1 MTDYLLALDQGT
13 TSSRAILFTRQGS
26 VVSSAQIPF
35 SQYYPQP
42 GWVEHDP
49 LELLDSQLRA
59 AAQCVAQSG
68 VRPGQIAGVGLA
80 NQRETALMWER
91 ETGKPVGR
99 AIVWQCRRTAAFC
112 TQLRE
117 QGYTEAIRA
126 RTGLLPDAYFSGTKY
141 RWLLEHTPGARRRAE
156 RGELLC
162 GTVDSWL
169 LWNLTGGKVH
179 ASDYSNCC
187 RTMLFDI
194 HRRCWDET
202 LCQLLDVPMGWLPQP
217 VENSGD
223 LGTIAS
229 GVPHLQDLA
238 GLPIRGAAGDQ
249 QAALFGH
256 GCYAPG
262 MSKNTY
268 GTGCFLLMNTGL
280 HPVKSVS
287 DLITTIAWQLDGQAR
302 YALEGSVFVAGAVVK
317 WLRDEMGLIAS
328 AAESEAL
335 ASSIADN
342 GNVYFVPAFTGLG
355 APHWDMYSRG
365 TIVGLTRGTGR
376 AHIVRAALEA
386 IAYQSADVLEAMSR
400 DSSTRLNV
408 LHVDGGA
415 SANDFLMQF
424 QADILGTRVQ
434 RPAVIESTALGAAML
449 AGRAVGLWSDEQ
461 LRGLGRSEREF
472 VPNMDEATRRHLLR
486 QWHRAVEK
494 SSGWE
499 EA

>member
-1 MTDYLLALDQGT
+1 MKYILALDQGT
-13 TSSRAILFTRQGS
+13 TSSRAVLFDEKGAPVASHGIEFPQL
-26 VVSSAQIPF
+26 
-35 SQYYPQP
+35 YPKP
-42 GWVEHDP
+42 GWVEHRPEDI
-49 LELLDSQLRA
+49 LQSQVDAARA
-59 AAQCVAQSG
+59 AVEKSG
-68 VRPGQIAGVGLA
+68 VSLKDIAAVGITS
-80 NQRETALMWER
+80 QRETTLLWER
-91 ETGKPVGR
+91 ETQKPLHN
-99 AIVWQCRRTAAFC
+99 AIVWQCRRTAP
-112 TQLRE
+112 LIERLKRD
-117 QGYTEAIRA
+117 GLGNVVRD
-126 RTGLLPDAYFSGTKY
+126 RTGLIPDAYFSGTKLQ
-141 RWLLEHTPGARRRAE
+141 WLLDTVPDARARAE
-156 RGELLC
+156 KGELC
-162 GTVDSWL
+162 FGTVDSFL
-169 LWNLTGGKVH
+169 ANRLCAGHPHVTDATN
-179 ASDYSNCC
+179 AA
-187 RTMLFDI
+187 RTMLYNI
-194 HRRCWDET
+194 YEHRWDEV
-202 LCQLLDVPMGWLPQP
+202 LLRAMDIPAQVLPK
-217 VENSGD
+217 VVD
-223 LGTIAS
+223 TS
-229 GVPHLQDLA
+229 GVVGMLDKRVLGREIPV
-238 GLPIRGAAGDQ
+238 AALVGDQ
-249 QAALFGH
+249 QSALFGN
-256 GCYAPG
+256 GCFAPG

-335 ASSIADN
+335 ATSIADN

-365 TIVGLTRGTGR
+365 TIVGLTRGTGK

-461 LRGLGRSEREF
+461 LRGLGKSEREF

>member
-59 AAQCVAQSG
+59 AAPCVAQSG
-68 VRPGQIAGVGLA
+68 VRPGPIAGVGLA

-217 VENSGD
+217 VENSGE

-249 QAALFGH
+249 QAALFGQ
-256 GCYAPG
+256 GCFQAG
-262 MSKNTY
+262 QLKNTY
-268 GTGCFLLMNTGL
+268 GTGCFTLMNTGET
-280 HPVKSVS
+280 PVLSQNGLLTCIGWGLEGK
-287 DLITTIAWQLDGQAR
+287 TTYI
-302 YALEGSVFVAGAVVK
+302 LEGSVFNAGSSIQ
-317 WLRDEMGLIAS
+317 WLRDELGIIRQAS
-328 AAESEAL
+328 DWLNRCRTTAAWTWSPPL
-335 ASSIADN
+335 P
-342 GNVYFVPAFTGLG
+342 GWGRPTGTCMPG
-355 APHWDMYSRG
+355 ARWWDSP
-365 TIVGLTRGTGR
+365 
-376 AHIVRAALEA
+376 
-386 IAYQSADVLEAMSR
+386 
-400 DSSTRLNV
+400 
-408 LHVDGGA
+408 GGPPGPT
-415 SANDFLMQF
+415 S
-424 QADILGTRVQ
+424 
-434 RPAVIESTALGAAML
+434 
-449 AGRAVGLWSDEQ
+449 AGRPWRAL
-461 LRGLGRSEREF
+461 
-472 VPNMDEATRRHLLR
+472 PTRRRTSLPP
-486 QWHRAVEK
+486 WSGTPGGP
-494 SSGWE
+494 SSPFGWT
-499 EA
+499 AGPVSAIL

>member
-1 MTDYLLALDQGT
+1 MKYILALDQGT
-13 TSSRAILFTRQGS
+13 TSSRAVLFDEKGAPVASHGIEFPQL
-26 VVSSAQIPF
+26 
-35 SQYYPQP
+35 YPKP
-42 GWVEHDP
+42 GWVEHRPEDI
-49 LELLDSQLRA
+49 LQSQVDAARA
-59 AAQCVAQSG
+59 AVEKSG
-68 VRPGQIAGVGLA
+68 VSLKDIVAVGITS
-80 NQRETALMWER
+80 QRETTLLWER
-91 ETGKPVGR
+91 ETQKPLHN
-99 AIVWQCRRTAAFC
+99 AIVWQCRRTAP
-112 TQLRE
+112 LIERLKRD
-117 QGYTEAIRA
+117 GLGNVVRD
-126 RTGLLPDAYFSGTKY
+126 RTGLIPDAYFSGTKLQ
-141 RWLLEHTPGARRRAE
+141 WLLDTVPDARARAE
-156 RGELLC
+156 KGELC
-162 GTVDSWL
+162 FGTVDSFL
-169 LWNLTGGKVH
+169 ANRLCAGHPHVTDATN
-179 ASDYSNCC
+179 AA
-187 RTMLFDI
+187 RTMLYNIYD
-194 HRRCWDET
+194 HRWDEV
-202 LCQLLDVPMGWLPQP
+202 LLRAMDIPAQVLPK
-217 VENSGD
+217 VVD
-223 LGTIAS
+223 TS
-229 GVPHLQDLA
+229 GVVGMLDKRVLGREIPV
-238 GLPIRGAAGDQ
+238 AALVGDQ
-249 QAALFGH
+249 QSALFGN
-256 GCYAPG
+256 GCFAPG

-287 DLITTIAWQLDGQAR
+287 DLITTIAWQLDGKAR

-335 ASSIADN
+335 ATSIADN

-449 AGRAVGLWSDEQ
+449 AGRAVRLWSDEQ
-461 LRGLGRSEREF
+461 LRGLGKSEREF

>member
-1 MTDYLLALDQGT
+1 MKYILALDQGT
-13 TSSRAILFTRQGS
+13 TSSRAVLFDEKGAPVASHGIEFPQL
-26 VVSSAQIPF
+26 
-35 SQYYPQP
+35 YPKP
-42 GWVEHDP
+42 GWVEHRPEDI
-49 LELLDSQLRA
+49 LQSQVDAARA
-59 AAQCVAQSG
+59 AVEKSG
-68 VRPGQIAGVGLA
+68 VSLKDIAAVGITS
-80 NQRETALMWER
+80 QRETTLLWER
-91 ETGKPVGR
+91 ETQKPLHN
-99 AIVWQCRRTAAFC
+99 AIVWQCRRTAP
-112 TQLRE
+112 LIERLKRD
-117 QGYTEAIRA
+117 GLGNVVRD
-126 RTGLLPDAYFSGTKY
+126 RTGLIPDAYFSGTKLQ
-141 RWLLEHTPGARRRAE
+141 WLLDTVPDARARAE
-156 RGELLC
+156 KGELC
-162 GTVDSWL
+162 FGTVDSFL
-169 LWNLTGGKVH
+169 ANRLCAGHPHVTDATN
-179 ASDYSNCC
+179 AA
-187 RTMLFDI
+187 RTMLYNI
-194 HRRCWDET
+194 YEHRWDEV
-202 LCQLLDVPMGWLPQP
+202 LLRAMDIPAQVLPK
-217 VENSGD
+217 VVD
-223 LGTIAS
+223 TS
-229 GVPHLQDLA
+229 GVVGVLDKRVLGREIPV
-238 GLPIRGAAGDQ
+238 AALVGDQ
-249 QAALFGH
+249 QSALFGN
-256 GCYAPG
+256 GCFAPG

-287 DLITTIAWQLDGQAR
+287 DLITTIAWQLDGKAR

-335 ASSIADN
+335 ATSIADN

-365 TIVGLTRGTGR
+365 TIVGLTRGTGK

-461 LRGLGRSEREF
+461 LRGLGKSEREF

>member
-1 MTDYLLALDQGT
+1 MKYILALDQGT
-13 TSSRAILFTRQGS
+13 TSSRAVLFDEKGAPVASHGIEFPQL
-26 VVSSAQIPF
+26 
-35 SQYYPQP
+35 YPKP
-42 GWVEHDP
+42 GWVEHRPEDT
-49 LELLDSQLRA
+49 LQSQVDAARA
-59 AAQCVAQSG
+59 AVEKSG
-68 VRPGQIAGVGLA
+68 VSLKDIAAVGITS
-80 NQRETALMWER
+80 QRETTLLWER
-91 ETGKPVGR
+91 ETQKPLHN
-99 AIVWQCRRTAAFC
+99 AIVWQCRRTAP
-112 TQLRE
+112 LIERLKRD
-117 QGYTEAIRA
+117 GLGNVVRD
-126 RTGLLPDAYFSGTKY
+126 RTGLIPDAYFSGTKLQ
-141 RWLLEHTPGARRRAE
+141 WLLDTVPDARARAE
-156 RGELLC
+156 KGELC
-162 GTVDSWL
+162 FGTVDSFL
-169 LWNLTGGKVH
+169 ANRLCAGHPHVTDATN
-179 ASDYSNCC
+179 AS
-187 RTMLFDI
+187 RTMLYNIYD
-194 HRRCWDET
+194 HRWDEV
-202 LCQLLDVPMGWLPQP
+202 LLRAMDIPAQVLPK
-217 VENSGD
+217 VVD
-223 LGTIAS
+223 TS
-229 GVPHLQDLA
+229 GVVGMLDKRVLGREIPV
-238 GLPIRGAAGDQ
+238 AALVGDQ
-249 QAALFGH
+249 QSALFGN
-256 GCYAPG
+256 GCFAPG

-287 DLITTIAWQLDGQAR
+287 DLITTIAWQLDGKAR

-335 ASSIADN
+335 ATSIADN

-365 TIVGLTRGTGR
+365 TIVGLTRGTGK

-400 DSSTRLNV
+400 DSSTRLYV

-461 LRGLGRSEREF
+461 LRGLGKSEREF

>member
-1 MTDYLLALDQGT
+1 MKYILALDQGT
-13 TSSRAILFTRQGS
+13 TSSRAVLFDGDGKPVASHGIEFPQL
-26 VVSSAQIPF
+26 
-35 SQYYPQP
+35 YPKP
-42 GWVEHDP
+42 GWVEHRPDDI
-49 LELLDSQLRA
+49 LASQIEA
-59 AAQCVAQSG
+59 ARKAVEKSG
-68 VRPGQIAGVGLA
+68 VRLKDIEAVGITS
-80 NQRETALMWER
+80 QRETTLLWER
-91 ETGKPVGR
+91 ETQKPLHN
-99 AIVWQCRRTAAFC
+99 AIVWQCRRTAP
-112 TQLRE
+112 LIERLKRD
-117 QGYTEAIRA
+117 GLGNVVRD
-126 RTGLLPDAYFSGTKY
+126 RTGLIPDAYFSGTKLQ
-141 RWLLEHTPGARRRAE
+141 WLLDTVPEARARAE
-156 RGELLC
+156 KGELC
-162 GTVDSWL
+162 FGTVDSFL
-169 LWNLTGGKVH
+169 
-179 ASDYSNCC
+179 ASSLCAGHPHVTDATNAA
-187 RTMLFDI
+187 RTMLYNIYEHRWDDVLLRAMDI
-194 HRRCWDET
+194 PEP
-202 LCQLLDVPMGWLPQP
+202 VLPR
-217 VENSGD
+217 VVD
-223 LGTIAS
+223 TS
-229 GVPHLQDLA
+229 GVVGMLDKRVLGREIPV
-238 GLPIRGAAGDQ
+238 AALVGDQ

-256 GCYAPG
+256 GCFAPG

-328 AAESEAL
+328 AAESEEIA
-335 ASSIADN
+335 ASIADN

-415 SANDFLMQF
+415 SANGFLMQF

-461 LRGLGRSEREF
+461 LRGLGKSEREF

>member
-1 MTDYLLALDQGT
+1 MKYILALDQGT
-13 TSSRAILFTRQGS
+13 TSSRAVLFDEKGAPVASHGIEFPQL
-26 VVSSAQIPF
+26 
-35 SQYYPQP
+35 YPKP
-42 GWVEHDP
+42 GWVEHRPEDI
-49 LELLDSQLRA
+49 LKSQVEAARA
-59 AAQCVAQSG
+59 AVEKSG
-68 VRPGQIAGVGLA
+68 VRVSEIEAVGITS
-80 NQRETALMWER
+80 QRETTLLWER
-91 ETGKPVGR
+91 ETQKPLYN
-99 AIVWQCRRTAAFC
+99 AIVWQCRRTAP
-112 TQLRE
+112 LIERLKRD
-117 QGYTEAIRA
+117 GLGNVVRD
-126 RTGLLPDAYFSGTKY
+126 RTGLIPDAYFSGTKLQ
-141 RWLLEHTPGARRRAE
+141 WLLDTVPNARVRAE
-156 RGELLC
+156 RGELC
-162 GTVDSWL
+162 FGTVDSFL
-169 LWNLTGGKVH
+169 ANRLCAGHPHVTDATN
-179 ASDYSNCC
+179 AA
-187 RTMLFDI
+187 RTMLYNIYEHRWDDALLRAMDI
-194 HRRCWDET
+194 PA
-202 LCQLLDVPMGWLPQP
+202 QVLPK
-217 VENSGD
+217 VVD
-223 LGTIAS
+223 TS
-229 GVPHLQDLA
+229 GVVGMLDKRVLGREIPV
-238 GLPIRGAAGDQ
+238 AALVGDQ

-256 GCYAPG
+256 GCFAPG

-317 WLRDEMGLIAS
+317 WLRDEMGLIAT
-328 AAESEAL
+328 AAESEAV
-335 ASSIADN
+335 AASIADN

-461 LRGLGRSEREF
+461 LRGLGESEREF
-472 VPNMDEATRRHLLR
+472 APNMDEATRRHLLR

>member
-1 MTDYLLALDQGT
+1 MKYILALDQGT
-13 TSSRAILFTRQGS
+13 TSSRAVLFDEKGAPVASHGIEFPQL
-26 VVSSAQIPF
+26 
-35 SQYYPQP
+35 YPKP
-42 GWVEHDP
+42 GWVEHRPDDI
-49 LELLDSQLRA
+49 LASQIEA
-59 AAQCVAQSG
+59 ARKAVEKSG
-68 VRPGQIAGVGLA
+68 VRLKDIEAVGITS
-80 NQRETALMWER
+80 QRETTLLWER
-91 ETGKPVGR
+91 ETQKPLHN
-99 AIVWQCRRTAAFC
+99 AIVWQCRRTAP
-112 TQLRE
+112 LIERLKRD
-117 QGYTEAIRA
+117 GLGNVVRD
-126 RTGLLPDAYFSGTKY
+126 RTGLIPDAYFSGTKLQ
-141 RWLLEHTPGARRRAE
+141 WLLDTVPEARARAE
-156 RGELLC
+156 KGELC
-162 GTVDSWL
+162 FGTVDSFL
-169 LWNLTGGKVH
+169 
-179 ASDYSNCC
+179 ASSLCAGHPHVTDATNAA
-187 RTMLFDI
+187 RTMLYNI
-194 HRRCWDET
+194 YEHRWDEV
-202 LCQLLDVPMGWLPQP
+202 LLRAMDIPAQVLPK
-217 VENSGD
+217 VVD
-223 LGTIAS
+223 TS
-229 GVPHLQDLA
+229 GVVGMLDKRVLGREIPV
-238 GLPIRGAAGDQ
+238 AALVGDQ

-256 GCYAPG
+256 GCFAPG

-287 DLITTIAWQLDGQAR
+287 DLITTIAWQLDGKAR

-461 LRGLGRSEREF
+461 LRGLGKSEREF

>member
-1 MTDYLLALDQGT
+1 MKYILALDQGT
-13 TSSRAILFTRQGS
+13 TSSRAVLFDEKGAPVASHGIEFPQL
-26 VVSSAQIPF
+26 
-35 SQYYPQP
+35 YPKP
-42 GWVEHDP
+42 GWVEHRPEDI
-49 LELLDSQLRA
+49 LQSQVDAARA
-59 AAQCVAQSG
+59 AVEKSG
-68 VRPGQIAGVGLA
+68 VSLKDIAAVGITS
-80 NQRETALMWER
+80 QRETTLLWER
-91 ETGKPVGR
+91 ETQKPLHN
-99 AIVWQCRRTAAFC
+99 AIVWQCRRTAP
-112 TQLRE
+112 LIERLKRD
-117 QGYTEAIRA
+117 GLGNVVRD
-126 RTGLLPDAYFSGTKY
+126 RTGLIPDAYFSGTKLQ
-141 RWLLEHTPGARRRAE
+141 WLLDTVPDARARAE
-156 RGELLC
+156 KGELC
-162 GTVDSWL
+162 FGTVDSFL
-169 LWNLTGGKVH
+169 ANRLCAGHPHVTDATN
-179 ASDYSNCC
+179 AA
-187 RTMLFDI
+187 RTMLYNI
-194 HRRCWDET
+194 YEHRWDEV
-202 LCQLLDVPMGWLPQP
+202 LLRAMDIPAQVLPK
-217 VENSGD
+217 VVD
-223 LGTIAS
+223 TS
-229 GVPHLQDLA
+229 GVVGVLDKRVLGREIPV
-238 GLPIRGAAGDQ
+238 AALVGDQ
-249 QAALFGH
+249 QSALFGN
-256 GCYAPG
+256 GCFAPG

-287 DLITTIAWQLDGQAR
+287 DLITTIAWQLDGKAR

-365 TIVGLTRGTGR
+365 TIVGLTRGTGK

-461 LRGLGRSEREF
+461 LRGLGESEREF
-472 VPNMDEATRRHLLR
+472 APNMDEATRRHLLR

>member
-1 MTDYLLALDQGT
+1 MKYILALDQGT
-13 TSSRAILFTRQGS
+13 TSSRAVLFDEKGAPVASHGIEFPQL
-26 VVSSAQIPF
+26 
-35 SQYYPQP
+35 YPKP
-42 GWVEHDP
+42 GWVEHRPDDI
-49 LELLDSQLRA
+49 LASQIEA
-59 AAQCVAQSG
+59 ARKAVEKSG
-68 VRPGQIAGVGLA
+68 VRLKDIEAVGITS
-80 NQRETALMWER
+80 QRETTLLWER
-91 ETGKPVGR
+91 ETQKPLHN
-99 AIVWQCRRTAAFC
+99 AIVWQCRRTAP
-112 TQLRE
+112 LIERLKRD
-117 QGYTEAIRA
+117 GLGNVVRD
-126 RTGLLPDAYFSGTKY
+126 RTGLIPDAYFSGTKLQ
-141 RWLLEHTPGARRRAE
+141 WLLDTVPEARARAE
-156 RGELLC
+156 KGELC
-162 GTVDSWL
+162 FGTVDSFL
-169 LWNLTGGKVH
+169 
-179 ASDYSNCC
+179 ASSLCAGHPHVTDATNAA
-187 RTMLFDI
+187 RTMLYNI
-194 HRRCWDET
+194 YEHRWDEV
-202 LCQLLDVPMGWLPQP
+202 LLRAMDIPAQVLPK
-217 VENSGD
+217 VVD
-223 LGTIAS
+223 TS
-229 GVPHLQDLA
+229 GVVGVLDKRVLGREIPV
-238 GLPIRGAAGDQ
+238 AALVGDQ
-249 QAALFGH
+249 QSALFGN
-256 GCYAPG
+256 GCFAPG

-287 DLITTIAWQLDGQAR
+287 DLITTIAWQLDGKAR

-461 LRGLGRSEREF
+461 LRGLGKSEREF

>member
-1 MTDYLLALDQGT
+1 MKYILALDQGT
-13 TSSRAILFTRQGS
+13 TSSRAVLFDEKGAPVASHGIEFPQL
-26 VVSSAQIPF
+26 
-35 SQYYPQP
+35 YPKP
-42 GWVEHDP
+42 GWVEHRPEDI
-49 LELLDSQLRA
+49 LQSQVDAARA
-59 AAQCVAQSG
+59 AVEKSG
-68 VRPGQIAGVGLA
+68 VSLKDIAAVGITS
-80 NQRETALMWER
+80 QRETTLLWER
-91 ETGKPVGR
+91 ETQKPLHN
-99 AIVWQCRRTAAFC
+99 AIVWQCRRTAP
-112 TQLRE
+112 LIERLKRD
-117 QGYTEAIRA
+117 GLGNVVRD
-126 RTGLLPDAYFSGTKY
+126 RTGLIPDAYFSGTKLQ
-141 RWLLEHTPGARRRAE
+141 WLLDTVPDARARAE
-156 RGELLC
+156 KGELC
-162 GTVDSWL
+162 FGTVDSFL
-169 LWNLTGGKVH
+169 
-179 ASDYSNCC
+179 ASSLCAGHPHVTDATNAA
-187 RTMLFDI
+187 RTMLYNI
-194 HRRCWDET
+194 YEHRWDEV
-202 LCQLLDVPMGWLPQP
+202 LLRAMDIPAQVLPK
-217 VENSGD
+217 VVD
-223 LGTIAS
+223 TS
-229 GVPHLQDLA
+229 GVVGMLDKRVLGREIPV
-238 GLPIRGAAGDQ
+238 AALVGDQ
-249 QAALFGH
+249 QSALFGN
-256 GCYAPG
+256 GCFAPG

-287 DLITTIAWQLDGQAR
+287 DLITTIAWQLDGKAR

-335 ASSIADN
+335 ATSIADN

-461 LRGLGRSEREF
+461 LRGLGKSEREF

>member
-1 MTDYLLALDQGT
+1 MKYILALDQGT
-13 TSSRAILFTRQGS
+13 TSSRAVLFDEKGAPVASHGIEFPQL
-26 VVSSAQIPF
+26 
-35 SQYYPQP
+35 YPKP
-42 GWVEHDP
+42 GWVEHRPEDI
-49 LELLDSQLRA
+49 LKSQVEAARA
-59 AAQCVAQSG
+59 AVEKSG
-68 VRPGQIAGVGLA
+68 VRVSEIEAVGITS
-80 NQRETALMWER
+80 QRETTLLWER
-91 ETGKPVGR
+91 ETQKPLYN
-99 AIVWQCRRTAAFC
+99 AIVWQCRRTAP
-112 TQLRE
+112 LIERLKRD
-117 QGYTEAIRA
+117 GLGNVVRD
-126 RTGLLPDAYFSGTKY
+126 RTGLIPDAYFSGTKLQ
-141 RWLLEHTPGARRRAE
+141 WLLDTVPNARVRAE
-156 RGELLC
+156 RGELC
-162 GTVDSWL
+162 FGTVDSFL
-169 LWNLTGGKVH
+169 ANRLCAGHPHVTDATN
-179 ASDYSNCC
+179 AA
-187 RTMLFDI
+187 RTMLYNIYEHRWDDALLRAMDI
-194 HRRCWDET
+194 PA
-202 LCQLLDVPMGWLPQP
+202 QVLPK
-217 VENSGD
+217 VVD
-223 LGTIAS
+223 TS
-229 GVPHLQDLA
+229 GVVGMLDKRVLGREIPVAAL
-238 GLPIRGAAGDQ
+238 AGDQ

-256 GCYAPG
+256 GCFAPG

-461 LRGLGRSEREF
+461 LRGLGKSEREF

>member
-1 MTDYLLALDQGT
+1 MKYILALDQGT
-13 TSSRAILFTRQGS
+13 TSSRAVLFDGDGKPVASHGIEFPQL
-26 VVSSAQIPF
+26 
-35 SQYYPQP
+35 YPKP
-42 GWVEHDP
+42 GWVEHRPDDI
-49 LELLDSQLRA
+49 LASQIEA
-59 AAQCVAQSG
+59 ARKAVEKSG
-68 VRPGQIAGVGLA
+68 VRLKDIEAVGITS
-80 NQRETALMWER
+80 QRETTLLWER
-91 ETGKPVGR
+91 ETQKPLHN
-99 AIVWQCRRTAAFC
+99 AIVWQCRRTAP
-112 TQLRE
+112 LIERLKRD
-117 QGYTEAIRA
+117 GLGNVVRD
-126 RTGLLPDAYFSGTKY
+126 RTGLIPDAYFSGTKLQ
-141 RWLLEHTPGARRRAE
+141 WLLDTVPEARARAE
-156 RGELLC
+156 KGELC
-162 GTVDSWL
+162 FGTVDSFL
-169 LWNLTGGKVH
+169 
-179 ASDYSNCC
+179 ASSLCAGHPHVTDATNAA
-187 RTMLFDI
+187 RTMLYNI
-194 HRRCWDET
+194 YEHRWDEV
-202 LCQLLDVPMGWLPQP
+202 LLRAMDIPAQVLPK
-217 VENSGD
+217 VVD
-223 LGTIAS
+223 TS
-229 GVPHLQDLA
+229 GVVGVLDKRVLGREIPV
-238 GLPIRGAAGDQ
+238 AALVGDQ
-249 QAALFGH
+249 QSALFGN
-256 GCYAPG
+256 GCFAPG

-328 AAESEAL
+328 AAESEEIA
-335 ASSIADN
+335 ASIADN

-461 LRGLGRSEREF
+461 LRGLGKSEREF

>member
-1 MTDYLLALDQGT
+1 MKYILALDQGT
-13 TSSRAILFTRQGS
+13 TSSRAVLFDEKGAPVASHGIEFPQL
-26 VVSSAQIPF
+26 
-35 SQYYPQP
+35 YPKP
-42 GWVEHDP
+42 GWVEHRPEDI
-49 LELLDSQLRA
+49 LQSQVDAARA
-59 AAQCVAQSG
+59 AVEKSG
-68 VRPGQIAGVGLA
+68 VSLKDIAAVGITS
-80 NQRETALMWER
+80 QRETTLLWER
-91 ETGKPVGR
+91 ETQKPLHN
-99 AIVWQCRRTAAFC
+99 AIVWQCRRTAP
-112 TQLRE
+112 LIERLKRD
-117 QGYTEAIRA
+117 GLGNVVRD
-126 RTGLLPDAYFSGTKY
+126 RTGLIPDAYFSGTKLQ
-141 RWLLEHTPGARRRAE
+141 WLLDTVPDARARAE
-156 RGELLC
+156 KGELC
-162 GTVDSWL
+162 FGTVDSFL
-169 LWNLTGGKVH
+169 ANRLCAGHPHVTDATN
-179 ASDYSNCC
+179 AA
-187 RTMLFDI
+187 RTMLYNIYD
-194 HRRCWDET
+194 HRWDEV
-202 LCQLLDVPMGWLPQP
+202 LLRAMDIPAQVLPK
-217 VENSGD
+217 VVD
-223 LGTIAS
+223 TS
-229 GVPHLQDLA
+229 GVVGMLDKRVLGREIPV
-238 GLPIRGAAGDQ
+238 AALVGDQ
-249 QAALFGH
+249 QSALFGN
-256 GCYAPG
+256 GCFAPG

-287 DLITTIAWQLDGQAR
+287 DLITTIAWQLDGKAR

-335 ASSIADN
+335 ATSIADN

-365 TIVGLTRGTGR
+365 TIVGLTRGTGK

-449 AGRAVGLWSDEQ
+449 AGRAVRLWSDEQ
-461 LRGLGRSEREF
+461 LRGLGKSEREF

>member
-1 MTDYLLALDQGT
+1 MKYILALDQGT
-13 TSSRAILFTRQGS
+13 TSSRAVLFDEKGAPVASHGIEFPQL
-26 VVSSAQIPF
+26 
-35 SQYYPQP
+35 YPKP
-42 GWVEHDP
+42 GWVEHRPEDI
-49 LELLDSQLRA
+49 LKSQVEAARA
-59 AAQCVAQSG
+59 AVEKSG
-68 VRPGQIAGVGLA
+68 VRVSEIEAVGITS
-80 NQRETALMWER
+80 QRETTLLWER
-91 ETGKPVGR
+91 ETQKPLYN
-99 AIVWQCRRTAAFC
+99 AIVWQCRRTAP
-112 TQLRE
+112 LIERLKRD
-117 QGYTEAIRA
+117 GLGNVVRD
-126 RTGLLPDAYFSGTKY
+126 RTGLIPDAYFSGTKLQ
-141 RWLLEHTPGARRRAE
+141 WLLDTVPNARVRAE
-156 RGELLC
+156 RGELC
-162 GTVDSWL
+162 FGTVDSFL
-169 LWNLTGGKVH
+169 ANRLCAGHPHVTDATN
-179 ASDYSNCC
+179 AA
-187 RTMLFDI
+187 RTMLYNIYEHRWDDALLRAMDI
-194 HRRCWDET
+194 PA
-202 LCQLLDVPMGWLPQP
+202 QVLPK
-217 VENSGD
+217 VVD
-223 LGTIAS
+223 TS
-229 GVPHLQDLA
+229 GVVGMLDKRVLGREIPV
-238 GLPIRGAAGDQ
+238 AALVGDQ
-249 QAALFGH
+249 QSALFGN
-256 GCYAPG
+256 GCFAPG

-328 AAESEAL
+328 AAESEEIA
-335 ASSIADN
+335 ASIADN

-461 LRGLGRSEREF
+461 LRGLGESEREF
-472 VPNMDEATRRHLLR
+472 APNMDEATRRHLLR

>member
-1 MTDYLLALDQGT
+1 MKYILALDQGT
-13 TSSRAILFTRQGS
+13 TSSRAVLFDEKGAPVASHGIEFPQL
-26 VVSSAQIPF
+26 
-35 SQYYPQP
+35 YPKP
-42 GWVEHDP
+42 GWVEHRPEDI
-49 LELLDSQLRA
+49 LKSQVEAARA
-59 AAQCVAQSG
+59 AVEKSG
-68 VRPGQIAGVGLA
+68 VRVSEIEAVGITS
-80 NQRETALMWER
+80 QRETTLLWER
-91 ETGKPVGR
+91 ETQKPLYN
-99 AIVWQCRRTAAFC
+99 AIVWQCRRTAP
-112 TQLRE
+112 LIERLKRD
-117 QGYTEAIRA
+117 GLGNVVRD
-126 RTGLLPDAYFSGTKY
+126 RTGLIPDAYFSGTKLQ
-141 RWLLEHTPGARRRAE
+141 WLLDTVPNARVRAE
-156 RGELLC
+156 RGELC
-162 GTVDSWL
+162 FGTVDSFL
-169 LWNLTGGKVH
+169 ANRLCAGHPHVTDATN
-179 ASDYSNCC
+179 AA
-187 RTMLFDI
+187 RTMLYNIYEHRWDDALLRAMDI
-194 HRRCWDET
+194 PA
-202 LCQLLDVPMGWLPQP
+202 QVLPK
-217 VENSGD
+217 VVD
-223 LGTIAS
+223 TS
-229 GVPHLQDLA
+229 GVVGMLDKRVLGREIPV
-238 GLPIRGAAGDQ
+238 AALVGDQ

-256 GCYAPG
+256 GCFAPG

-365 TIVGLTRGTGR
+365 TIVGLTRGTGK

-449 AGRAVGLWSDEQ
+449 AGRAVGLWNDEQ
-461 LRGLGRSEREF
+461 LRGLGESEREF
-472 VPNMDEATRRHLLR
+472 APNMDEATRRHLLR

>member
-1 MTDYLLALDQGT
+1 MKYILALDQGT
-13 TSSRAILFTRQGS
+13 TSSRAVLFDEKGAPVASHGIEFPQL
-26 VVSSAQIPF
+26 
-35 SQYYPQP
+35 YPKP
-42 GWVEHDP
+42 GWVEHRPEDI
-49 LELLDSQLRA
+49 LQSQVDAARA
-59 AAQCVAQSG
+59 AVEKSG
-68 VRPGQIAGVGLA
+68 VSLKDIAAVGITS
-80 NQRETALMWER
+80 QRETTLLWER
-91 ETGKPVGR
+91 ETQKPLHN
-99 AIVWQCRRTAAFC
+99 AIVWQCRRTAP
-112 TQLRE
+112 LIERLKRD
-117 QGYTEAIRA
+117 GLGNVVRD
-126 RTGLLPDAYFSGTKY
+126 RTGLIPDAYFSGTKLQ
-141 RWLLEHTPGARRRAE
+141 WLLDTVSNARVRAE
-156 RGELLC
+156 RGELC
-162 GTVDSWL
+162 FGTVDSFL
-169 LWNLTGGKVH
+169 ANRLCAGHPHVTDATN
-179 ASDYSNCC
+179 AA
-187 RTMLFDI
+187 RTMLYNI
-194 HRRCWDET
+194 YEHRWDEV
-202 LCQLLDVPMGWLPQP
+202 LLRAMDIPAQVLPK
-217 VENSGD
+217 VVD
-223 LGTIAS
+223 TS
-229 GVPHLQDLA
+229 GVVGMLDKRVLGREIPV
-238 GLPIRGAAGDQ
+238 AALVGDQ
-249 QAALFGH
+249 QSALFGN
-256 GCYAPG
+256 GCFAPG

-335 ASSIADN
+335 ATSIADN

-365 TIVGLTRGTGR
+365 TIVGLTRGTGK

-461 LRGLGRSEREF
+461 LRGLGKSEREF

>member
-1 MTDYLLALDQGT
+1 MKYILSLDQGT
-13 TSSRAILFTRQGS
+13 TSSRAVLFDQKGVPVAS
-26 VVSSAQIPF
+26 HGIEFPQV
-35 SQYYPQP
+35 YPKP
-42 GWVEHDP
+42 GWVEHRPEDI
-49 LELLDSQLRA
+49 LKSQVEAARA
-59 AAQCVAQSG
+59 AVEKSG
-68 VRPGQIAGVGLA
+68 VRVSEIEAVGITS
-80 NQRETALMWER
+80 QRETTLLWER
-91 ETGKPVGR
+91 ETQKPLYN
-99 AIVWQCRRTAAFC
+99 AIVWQCRRTAP
-112 TQLRE
+112 LIERLKRD
-117 QGYTEAIRA
+117 GLGNVVRD
-126 RTGLLPDAYFSGTKY
+126 RTGLIPDAYFSGTKLQ
-141 RWLLEHTPGARRRAE
+141 WLLDTVPNARDRAE
-156 RGELLC
+156 RGELC
-162 GTVDSWL
+162 FGTVDSFL
-169 LWNLTGGKVH
+169 ANRLCAGHPHVTDATN
-179 ASDYSNCC
+179 AA
-187 RTMLFDI
+187 RTMLYNIYEHRWDNVLLQAMDI
-194 HRRCWDET
+194 PA
-202 LCQLLDVPMGWLPQP
+202 QVLPK
-217 VENSGD
+217 VVD
-223 LGTIAS
+223 TS
-229 GVPHLQDLA
+229 GVVGMLDKRVLGREIPV
-238 GLPIRGAAGDQ
+238 AALVGDQ

-256 GCYAPG
+256 GCFAPG

-302 YALEGSVFVAGAVVK
+302 YALEGSVFVAGAVIK

-365 TIVGLTRGTGR
+365 TIVGLTRGTGK

-415 SANDFLMQF
+415 SANNFLMQF

-449 AGRAVGLWSDEQ
+449 AGRAVGLWNDEQ
-461 LRGLGRSEREF
+461 LRGLGESEREF
-472 VPNMDEATRRHLLR
+472 APNMDEATRRHLLR

>member
-1 MTDYLLALDQGT
+1 MKYILALDQGT
-13 TSSRAILFTRQGS
+13 TSSRAVLFDEKGAPVASHGIEFPQL
-26 VVSSAQIPF
+26 
-35 SQYYPQP
+35 YPKP
-42 GWVEHDP
+42 GWVEHRPEDI
-49 LELLDSQLRA
+49 LQSQVDAARA
-59 AAQCVAQSG
+59 AVEKSG
-68 VRPGQIAGVGLA
+68 VSLKDIAAVGITS
-80 NQRETALMWER
+80 QRETTLLWER
-91 ETGKPVGR
+91 ETQKPLHN
-99 AIVWQCRRTAAFC
+99 AIVWQCRRTAP
-112 TQLRE
+112 LIERLKRD
-117 QGYTEAIRA
+117 GLGNVVRD
-126 RTGLLPDAYFSGTKY
+126 RTGLIPDAYFSGTKLQ
-141 RWLLEHTPGARRRAE
+141 WLLDTVPDARARAE
-156 RGELLC
+156 KGELC
-162 GTVDSWL
+162 FGTVDSFL
-169 LWNLTGGKVH
+169 ANRLCAGHPHVTDATN
-179 ASDYSNCC
+179 AA
-187 RTMLFDI
+187 RTMLYNI
-194 HRRCWDET
+194 YEHRWDEV
-202 LCQLLDVPMGWLPQP
+202 LLRAMDIPAQVLPK
-217 VENSGD
+217 VVD
-223 LGTIAS
+223 TS
-229 GVPHLQDLA
+229 GVVGMLDKRVLGREIPV
-238 GLPIRGAAGDQ
+238 AALVGDQ

-256 GCYAPG
+256 GCFAPG

-461 LRGLGRSEREF
+461 LRGLGESEREF
-472 VPNMDEATRRHLLR
+472 APNMDEATRRHLLR